1 MANYNQSWP
10 CDCNQEKRTSKTCS
24 FVFRVL
30 QPVQQQLGGD
40 LTTWWNWNSTCS
52 HVGCRRC
59 RGIYVI
65 IESISDALNLNE
77 NYAKTMGSWCTCYFR
92 ALPSSSLRWV
102 NSLCAHPLQSAI
114 CGFLCEPRD
123 LSCTVGNNKRK
134 NIQPLSFSHST
145 SKQSSEGVT
154 MTWLKNLEEQVVFS
168 QGYFLH
174 WNQIKGWDTH
184 QVLLLLPIPQTII
197 KKERRER
204 EASSSWSSCQLT
216 FFNMW

>member
-1 MANYNQSWP
+1 MFLCFQSPATSATATRWWLDNLMKLKFNLFP
-10 CDCNQEKRTSKTCS
+10 CR
-24 FVFRVL
+24 L
-30 QPVQQQLGGD
+30 
-40 LTTWWNWNSTCS
+40 
-52 HVGCRRC
+52 
-59 RGIYVI
+59 
-65 IESISDALNLNE
+65 
-77 NYAKTMGSWCTCYFR
+77 
-92 ALPSSSLRWV
+92 SSLSWDLRHYWV
-102 NSLCAHPLQSAI
+102 NQRCAEFKWELRENNGVLVHLLLPCTSFLLPPVGKLIVCAPTAECNLWFSLRTKGLE
-114 CGFLCEPRD
+114 LY
-123 LSCTVGNNKRK
+123 SCTVGNNKRK